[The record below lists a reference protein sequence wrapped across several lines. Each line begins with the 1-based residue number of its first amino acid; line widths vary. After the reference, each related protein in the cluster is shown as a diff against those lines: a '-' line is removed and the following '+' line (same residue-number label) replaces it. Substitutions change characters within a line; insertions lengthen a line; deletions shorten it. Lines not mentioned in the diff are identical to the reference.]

1 MVNCLNTYK
10 HSLLKIFRVY
20 FNIKGRVGSFSSAKQ
35 KKEKILKQS
44 RLTIA
49 IFVALFLGVLVGW
62 AFPAFA
68 VKLHV
73 LAEIFLRMIKMII
86 APLLFATL
94 VVGIAGHGDVKS
106 LGRLGIKTIAYFEV
120 VTTLALFIGLGF
132 ANLFKPG
139 IGMGHIASDQTGL
152 NRIVQMAST
161 THHNSF
167 GELLLSLCPTS
178 IFQAMADGN
187 LLQIVVFC
195 IFFALAICAVGK
207 KAQPVVDILN
217 SVASVMFKFTEYVM
231 LFAPM
236 GIFGAIAYTV
246 GSNGIAIL
254 FNYGKII
261 LSLYTALAVFV
272 TVVLIIACKIVK
284 ISVRGLIK
292 AIQEPALLTFT
303 TASSE
308 AALPKAMTIMEKFGV
323 PKSIVGFVMP
333 TGYTFNL
340 DGSTLYLA
348 MAVLF
353 STQLVGIDMTIEQQ
367 LVVMFALML
376 TSKGVAGVPRAS
388 IIVLAGTLTS
398 FNIPIV
404 GVAVLLGID
413 QILDMGR
420 TAVNLIGNCVATVV
434 IARWENAFDY
444 NKMADFIKMKNLK
457 TNTLTKIKHDVSFQK
472 DFVGDKSE
480 IEIKA

>member
-1 MVNCLNTYK
+1 M
-10 HSLLKIFRVY
+10 
-20 FNIKGRVGSFSSAKQ
+20 KG
-35 KKEKILKQS
+35 S
-44 RLTIA
+44 RLTLA
-49 IFVALFLGVLVGW
+49 IFIALILGIFVGW

-68 VKLHV
+68 LKTHV
-73 LAEIFLRMIKMII
+73 LAEVFLRMVKMII

-94 VVGIAGHGDVKS
+94 VVGIAGHADPKS
-106 LGRLGIKTIAYFEV
+106 LGRLGFKTVIYFEV
-120 VTTLALFIGLGF
+120 VTTLALIIGLGF

-139 IGMGHIASDQTGL
+139 EGMIDFASRNIALGD
-152 NRIVQMAST
+152 IVNMASAT
-161 THHNSF
+161 PHQSF
-167 GELLLSLCPTS
+167 GQMFLSLFPTS

-187 LLQIVVFC
+187 LLQIVVFSL
-195 IFFALAICAVGK
+195 FFALAICAIGK

-217 SVASVMFKFTEYVM
+217 SVTKIMFKFTEYVM
-231 LFAPM
+231 MFAPI

-246 GSNGIAIL
+246 GTNGIDIL
-254 FNYGKII
+254 YNYGKII
-261 LSLYTALAVFV
+261 LALYVALAVFV
-272 TVVLIIACKIVK
+272 LIVLFIACKLVH
-284 ISVRGLIK
+284 ISFRALIK

-308 AALPKAMTIMEKFGV
+308 AALPKAMSIMENFGV

-353 STQLVGIDMTIEQQ
+353 STQLVGINLTLEQQ
-367 LVVMFALML
+367 LVIMFALML

-388 IIVLAGTLTS
+388 LIVLAGTLTS
-398 FNIPIV
+398 FNIPIL
-404 GVAVLLGID
+404 GVAILLGID

-434 IARWENAFDY
+434 IARWENVFDY
-444 NKMADFIKMKNLK
+444 NKMNEFLKLKNIKM
-457 TNTLTKIKHDVSFQK
+457 NTLGRTNSNVSFNE
-472 DFVGDKSE
+472 DFDKTM
-480 IEIKA
+480 K